1 MHPYLPDSVLRIL
14 HDDRMREFGYP
25 CGDRMPARAR
35 RPSRRRQTITARLA
49 RIPHLYRRLC
59 PVAVPGMIAEDTRIS
74 LDALAV
80 VPGDADERPVLGR
93 VFGDVGGR
101 FGPPLRDP
109 DQSGLHEGE
118 AVA

>member
-1 MHPYLPDSVLRIL
+1 MPPYLPYSVLDVL
-14 HDDRMREFGYP
+14 HNDRMREFGYP
-25 CGDRMPARAR
+25 TGDPLPYRAHRPWR
-35 RPSRRRQTITARLA
+35 RTHAITGRLA
-49 RIPHLYRRLC
+49 RIPHLCGRGYPR
-59 PVAVPGMIAEDTRIS
+59 AVPGTIAPGTRIS
-74 LDALAV
+74 LNALTV
-80 VPGDADERPVLGR
+80 VPGDASERPVLGR